1 MKVYSVTCLFID
13 RLDPCVLGSKILG
26 DGPSDLIGRL

>member
-1 MKVYSVTCLFID
+1 MVYFVTGIFID

-26 DGPSDLIGRL
+26 DGPSDWIGRL